1 MRMKRFFISYLM
13 VMPVFVLLL
22 LVLLV
27 MSWTIERFQL
37 KK

>member
-1 MRMKRFFISYLM
+1 MKMKRIFISYLL

-22 LVLLV
+22 LVLLA